1 MCRLILALCLALAPL
16 AAAAQKAS
24 SAQIEAVSAVGNCV
38 ATGLPEQWKRL
49 QVIVTLPQPM
59 AETGGVLYLVTML
72 DDRVQPFPPCDP
84 RLPPIKLIEL
94 REHQAEGERGWI
106 KATLTMRPDASF
118 DLKYEYPEKK
128 SD

>member
-16 AAAAQKAS
+16 AAAAQKAT
-24 SAQIEAVSAVGNCV
+24 SAQIDAVSAVGNCL

-49 QVIVTLPQPM
+49 QVIITLPQPM
-59 AETGGVLYLVTML
+59 ADTGGVLYLVTLL

-84 RLPPIKLIEL
+84 RLPPLKLIDL
-94 REHQAEGERGWI
+94 REHQAESERGWI

-118 DLKYEYPEKK
+118 DLKYEYQEKK
-128 SD
+128 D

>member
-49 QVIVTLPQPM
+49 QVIVTLSQPM
-59 AETGGVLYLVTML
+59 ADTGGVLYLVTLL

-84 RLPPIKLIEL
+84 RLPPVKLIEL
-94 REHQAEGERGWI
+94 REHQAESERGWI

-118 DLKYEYPEKK
+118 DLKYEYPEK
-128 SD
+128 